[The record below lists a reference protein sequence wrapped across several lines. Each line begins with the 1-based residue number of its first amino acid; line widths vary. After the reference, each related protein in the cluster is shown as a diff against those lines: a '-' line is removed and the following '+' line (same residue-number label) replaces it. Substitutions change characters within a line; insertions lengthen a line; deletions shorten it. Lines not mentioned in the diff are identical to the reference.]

1 MKMKCFFM
9 LFIPNI
15 VVDGCHT
22 CRRTR
27 LGCTALFCLHNK
39 EPAFQS
45 TPEYNFHDDF
55 LSLSPFAQP
64 NMHFTPES
72 SVRHTSRGDGWRMW
86 MLYSFFE
93 VRDQNF
99 QRVLDNLNWDVNEDV
114 LVQSVLFEE
123 VTDVLGIALLAPK
136 SSSTVMKFLLL
147 VEILLYPWLTPSS

>member
-27 LGCTALFCLHNK
+27 IGCTALLCLHK

-45 TPEYNFHDDF
+45 TPEYNFDDEF

-93 VRDQNF
+93 IPKWEIRIF
-99 QRVLDNLNWDVNEDV
+99 KESLIIWTEMSMRTFWFSLFYLKMLTSLALPFFLQRVV
-114 LVQSVLFEE
+114 LLSW
-123 VTDVLGIALLAPK
+123 
-136 SSSTVMKFLLL
+136 SSYCWSKFCY
-147 VEILLYPWLTPSS
+147 IHG